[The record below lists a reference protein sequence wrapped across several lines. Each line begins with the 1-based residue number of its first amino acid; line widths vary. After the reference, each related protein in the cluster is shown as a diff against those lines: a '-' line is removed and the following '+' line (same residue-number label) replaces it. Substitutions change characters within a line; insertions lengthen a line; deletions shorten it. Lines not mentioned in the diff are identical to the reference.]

1 MKAIIPGTY
10 IQFRFHSYLLFVLDS
25 VGELEEIKVIH
36 PRTEEETT
44 FLKSN
49 GIVYEPRVYNQEIGS
64 FFIGNSID
72 PGIFYPQSF
81 NHSVNLFTCYSDTS
95 VTFISRV
102 DELFLILP
110 VLLKHRRQFRSLTDI
125 LSEDENLLQFG
136 YETSLSLVCDVKG

>member
-1 MKAIIPGTY
+1 M
-10 IQFRFHSYLLFVLDS
+10 
-25 VGELEEIKVIH
+25 GELEEIKLIH
-36 PRTEEETT
+36 PRTEEETS

-64 FFIGNSID
+64 FFIGNSVD
-72 PGIFYPQSF
+72 PGICYIRSF
-81 NHSVNLFTCYSDTS
+81 NHSVSVNLSTCYSDTS

-110 VLLKHRRQFRSLTDI
+110 VLLKHRKQFRSLTDI

-136 YETSLSLVCDVKG
+136 YETSLPLVCDVKGKFVKNSIVVKNFSISRY